1 MAKRPRP
8 YKQMPFCPRETFFWT
23 LPLLFVALDKYNFGM
38 HVTLKTTW
46 KLLWK
51 EKVSGGGFMQHKV
64 ILMMQA
70 YKMEPLFPLQ
80 KISHVTFWS
89 KVSILGVVA
98 LSPYLSALDFCNSPV
113 WNRQKVKFKNQVQ
126 KSISWTT
133 DFKNQMQMDRKTET
147 KKLIYYD
154 VSRFRDCSKK

>member
-1 MAKRPRP
+1 MQHRSAASMAKRPRP

-70 YKMEPLFPLQ
+70 YKIEPLFPLQ

-89 KVSILGVVA
+89 KVSIYGVLA
-98 LSPYLSALDFCNSPV
+98 LWGDFHTDKNIFDDSTKIWIWREGFFILLMLYPPGFYY
-113 WNRQKVKFKNQVQ
+113 VKKTREV
-126 KSISWTT
+126 KSQTS
-133 DFKNQMQMDRKTET
+133 
-147 KKLIYYD
+147 
-154 VSRFRDCSKK
+154 

>member
-1 MAKRPRP
+1 MQHRSAASMAKRPRP
-8 YKQMPFCPRETFFWT
+8 YKQMPLCPRETFFWT
-23 LPLLFVALDKYNFGM
+23 LPLLFVALDIYNFGM

-89 KVSILGVVA
+89 KVSIYGVLA
-98 LSPYLSALDFCNSPV
+98 LWGDFDTD
-113 WNRQKVKFKNQVQ
+113 
-126 KSISWTT
+126 KSIFDDSTS
-133 DFKNQMQMDRKTET
+133 
-147 KKLIYYD
+147 L
-154 VSRFRDCSKK
+154 